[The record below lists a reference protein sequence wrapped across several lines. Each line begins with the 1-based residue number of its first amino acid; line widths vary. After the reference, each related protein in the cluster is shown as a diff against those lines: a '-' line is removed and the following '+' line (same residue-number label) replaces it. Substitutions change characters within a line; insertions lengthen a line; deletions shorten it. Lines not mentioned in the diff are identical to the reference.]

1 MYNISNEDR
10 QELLKY
16 LSTQPYANVFKLVA
30 MIVGLKKAPGDKSKE
45 EKVNNKSTV
54 LNINKILNIFFEI
67 HILESY
73 FKTRDNNKK

>member
-30 MIVGLKKAPGDKSKE
+30 LIVNLKKAPASDKNGKE
-45 EKVNNKSTV
+45 KEA
-54 LNINKILNIFFEI
+54 
-67 HILESY
+67 
-73 FKTRDNNKK
+73 KKN